1 MKGRIK
7 KGIAFALST
16 VLLVTFLVLT
26 NFVGICPQ
34 KVFASSPV
42 QVISNGV
49 DLITAINNA
58 STDSDNPTR
67 IELGDDFDCS
77 TDEIVVNPLGYVVLN
92 LGGKTLTVN
101 NCIDV
106 YGNLTV
112 EGSGTLTGVSN
123 SGGTISVHNGGVFT
137 LVGGNIESLSLI
149 TEAVSVGHGG
159 SFSMSDGT
167 ISSSGRIALYIVGNA
182 TISGGTI
189 ICDEQFGAAARV
201 LQIGTLT
208 ISGGTLQG
216 TYRSLDILGGGQ
228 ATQTGGTLIGGIDVD
243 GNSTFNFQGGTNP
256 AYSAISFAANGGSGT
271 MNPQGVRNGVA
282 TSLTANSFTR
292 DGYSFDGW
300 KDSAGN
306 DYADGATVNINA
318 NMTLTAQWKLNSSPA
333 STTTS
338 GTSTAPS
345 SAPSTSV
352 EEDDSNDNSRDE
364 LSKKLATAIALGGE
378 QTIEMNDRNTL
389 SYDVMKTL
397 QDNPNLTLV
406 LSYSYEGKDY
416 NVTLPGYMVKA
427 DDSIPWYGP
436 LYLYGNYGMISANAI
451 TATPSNRTYTVVSG
465 DTLNRVAAKL
475 GTSVPSLVSLN
486 KIKNPDFIREGPVLN
501 Y

>member
-7 KGIAFALST
+7 KGFAFALST

-26 NFVGICPQ
+26 NFAGICPQ
-34 KVFASSPV
+34 KAFASSPV
-42 QVISNGV
+42 QVISNG
-49 DLITAINNA
+49 DDFKTAIDNA
-58 STDSDNPTR
+58 STDSDNPTL
-67 IELGDDFDCS
+67 IQLGGDIDLS
-77 TDEIVVNPLGYVVLN
+77 ADEILVLSGKYVELD
-92 LGGKTLTVN
+92 LGGKILTVEKF
-101 NCIDV
+101 DV
-106 YGNLTV
+106 FGNLTV
-112 EGSGTLTGVSN
+112 NGPGSLLIGEYAGSLVKVFSSGVFTLKGGILDSSGITAVDVSSGGNFFMYEGTISN
-123 SGGTISVHNGGVFT
+123 SGGSV
-137 LVGGNIESLSLI
+137 LSI
-149 TEAVSVGHGG
+149 
-159 SFSMSDGT
+159 
-167 ISSSGRIALYIVGNA
+167 YGNA
-182 TISGGTI
+182 TISGGTVK
-189 ICDEQFGAAARV
+189 CDGSSGRAASVR
-201 LQIGTLT
+201 QTGTLT

-216 TYRSLDILGGGQ
+216 PHRSLEISGGGQ
-228 ATQTGGTLIGGIDVD
+228 VIQTGGTLIGEIYDY
-243 GNSTFNFQGGTNP
+243 NFQGGTNP
-256 AYSAISFAANGGSGT
+256 AYSAISFAANGGSGR
-271 MNPQGVRNGVA
+271 MAPQAVQKDVDIA
-282 TSLTANSFTR
+282 LTANSFTR

-333 STTTS
+333 STTTP

-352 EEDDSNDNSRDE
+352 EEDDSSNESRDE
-364 LSKKLATAIALGGE
+364 LSKKLATAIALGGQ

-486 KIKNPDFIREGPVLN
+486 KINNPDFISEGQVLN

>member
-1 MKGRIK
+1 MKERIK

-16 VLLVTFLVLT
+16 VLLVAFLVLT
-26 NFVGICPQ
+26 NFAGICPQ
-34 KVFASSPV
+34 KVFASSPA
-42 QVISNGV
+42 QVVSNAG
-49 DLITAINNA
+49 DLITAIHNA
-58 STDSDNPTR
+58 STDPDNPTL
-67 IELGDDFDCS
+67 IQLGADINFS
-77 TDEIVVNPLGYVVLN
+77 GGYIVVNPGQYVVLN
-92 LGGKTLTVN
+92 LGGKTLTGNDCV
-101 NCIDV
+101 DV

-112 EGSGTLTGVSN
+112 EGSGTLTGDSAI
-123 SGGTISVHNGGVFT
+123 SRGTIRVRDGGVFT
-137 LVGGNIESLSLI
+137 LVGGNIENLA
-149 TEAVSVGHGG
+149 TEAVSVEHGG
-159 SFSMSDGT
+159 SFSMSGGT
-167 ISSSGRIALYIVGNA
+167 ISSSYTEPLNISGNF
-182 TISGGTI
+182 TISGGTVE
-189 ICDEQFGAAARV
+189 CDGPSGTAVNVWAN
-201 LQIGTLT
+201 GTLT

-216 TYRSLDILGGGQ
+216 SNYSVYINGGGQ
-228 ATQTGGTLIGGIDVD
+228 ATQTGGTLIGEVDVIN
-243 GNSTFNFQGGTNP
+243 GTFTFQGGTNP

-306 DYADGATVNINA
+306 DYADGATVSINA
-318 NMTLTAQWKLNSSPA
+318 NMTLTAQWKVNSSPA
-333 STTTS
+333 STTP
-338 GTSTAPS
+338 GTSTTPS
-345 SAPSTSV
+345 SAPSTSG
-352 EEDDSNDNSRDE
+352 EEDDSSNESRDE
-364 LSKKLATAIALGGE
+364 LSEKLATAIALGGQ

-436 LYLYGNYGMISANAI
+436 LYLYGNYGMVSANAAN
-451 TATPSNRTYTVVSG
+451 ATPSNRTYTVVSG

-486 KIKNPDFIREGPVLN
+486 KIKNPDFISEGQVLN

>member
-7 KGIAFALST
+7 KGFAFALST

-26 NFVGICPQ
+26 DFAGICPQ
-34 KVFASSPV
+34 KAFASSPV
-42 QVISNGV
+42 QVISNDV

-58 STDSDNPTR
+58 STDSSDPTR
-67 IELGDDFDCS
+67 IQLGDDIDMTS
-77 TDEIVVNPLGYVVLN
+77 SLIEVSSGKYVVLI

-101 NCIDV
+101 TIKV
-106 YGNLTV
+106 YGNLAVNGPGSIIASSNDELVIV
-112 EGSGTLTGVSN
+112 EQY
-123 SGGTISVHNGGVFT
+123 GVFT
-137 LVGGNIESLSLI
+137 LSRGNLESLDGY
-149 TEAVSVGHGG
+149 AVTVRPDSN
-159 SFSMSDGT
+159 FFMYEGT
-167 ISSSGRIALYIVGNA
+167 ISNSGTGVLLSIYGNA

-189 ICDEQFGAAARV
+189 ICDNLAARV
-201 LQIGTLT
+201 LQTGTLT

-216 TYRSLDILGGGQ
+216 AYSLDILSGGQ
-228 ATQTGGTLIGGIDVD
+228 VTQTGGTLIGEIGVD
-243 GNSTFNFQGGTNP
+243 GSSTFNFQGGTNP
-256 AYSAISFAANGGSGT
+256 AYSAISFVANGGSGT
-271 MNPQGVRNGVA
+271 MVPQGVRNGVA

-333 STTTS
+333 STTTP
-338 GTSTAPS
+338 GTSTASS

-352 EEDDSNDNSRDE
+352 EEDDSSNESRDE
-364 LSKKLATAIALGGE
+364 LSKKLATAIALGGQ

-436 LYLYGNYGMISANAI
+436 LYLYGKYGMISANAI

-486 KIKNPDFIREGPVLN
+486 KIKNPDFISEGQVLN